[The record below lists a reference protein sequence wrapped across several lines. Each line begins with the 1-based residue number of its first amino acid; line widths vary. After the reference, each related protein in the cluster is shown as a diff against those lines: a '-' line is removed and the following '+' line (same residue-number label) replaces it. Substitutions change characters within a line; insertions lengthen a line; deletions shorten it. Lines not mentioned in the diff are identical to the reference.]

1 MLFFFRQNVSLSSLH
16 IIQQLFNLKATSQAW
31 QIITWDICWSTT
43 SQKVIKILRFQV
55 SFTKLSNEL
64 LGKGGLE
71 NALVFLYALV
81 PGKCPKSF
89 GLNVA
94 RLAGIQSTIIEK
106 AKLKSESF
114 FTEAESQ
121 E

>member
-1 MLFFFRQNVSLSSLH
+1 M
-16 IIQQLFNLKATSQAW
+16 
-31 QIITWDICWSTT
+31 
-43 SQKVIKILRFQV
+43 
-55 SFTKLSNEL
+55 
-64 LGKGGLE
+64 E

-94 RLAGIQSTIIEK
+94 QLAGIQSTIIEK